1 MSFLL
6 NKISIVVWWMTDSQ
20 DITFSE
26 QAVDRAIL
34 YVNSTDSVWIMVHR
48 GRHSW
53 IELRRA
59 TLVWLSKT
67 GRYPS
72 MPHCPIPRHA
82 HSVSHS
88 NRGGSSFSSCLICPS
103 LPPFIPPFLALA
115 IPGTKTLAQCKL
127 FSFDCRR
134 LGANHI
140 TCLVWGYFIQ
150 VTMLKH
156 QSKKLFPNSHNNK
169 VALFATYLIKC

>member
-1 MSFLL
+1 
-6 NKISIVVWWMTDSQ
+6 
-20 DITFSE
+20 
-26 QAVDRAIL
+26 
-34 YVNSTDSVWIMVHR
+34 MVHWD
-48 GRHSW
+48 RHSW

-72 MPHCPIPRHA
+72 MPHCPIPRHT

-140 TCLVWGYFIQ
+140 TCSVWGYFIQ

-156 QSKKLFPNSHNNK
+156 QSKKWFPNSHKNK
-169 VALFATYLIKC
+169 VAFVCNLFDSNSTISFISVKMLWFVFLCRQVDTWVGFKGDWETD